1 MHKMNKDPLTADNE
15 TNNDYANNFNTINVI
30 TNFDTFPGMAAL
42 PATYTPPPAVC
53 ASQHPCSTTLPA
65 STYLVT
71 HDVESIVPDIPT
83 IVHRDLPPDSM
94 PGQASFTTSNISP
107 SVNCVEGQDK
117 NLTGHGKGHGFMDCS
132 LGNAAGHQQPE
143 SVPSCVSLPV
153 TPIVRT
159 FARAASLS

>member
-15 TNNDYANNFNTINVI
+15 TNNDYANNLNTINVI
-30 TNFDTFPGMAAL
+30 TNFDTFPGMAALPHLRTTLL

-83 IVHRDLPPDSM
+83 TVHR
-94 PGQASFTTSNISP
+94 
-107 SVNCVEGQDK
+107 
-117 NLTGHGKGHGFMDCS
+117 
-132 LGNAAGHQQPE
+132 
-143 SVPSCVSLPV
+143 
-153 TPIVRT
+153 
-159 FARAASLS
+159 